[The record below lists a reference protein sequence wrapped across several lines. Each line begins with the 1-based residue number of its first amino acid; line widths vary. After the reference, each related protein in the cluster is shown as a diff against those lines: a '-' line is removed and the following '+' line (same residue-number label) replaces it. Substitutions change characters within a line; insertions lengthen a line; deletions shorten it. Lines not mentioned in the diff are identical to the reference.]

1 MKKFLLL
8 AFVVFIG
15 YSAQSQV
22 LISIIL
28 GDKLNSPNLEF
39 GLEGGNNW
47 STISSLQSG
56 KPLSTFNLG
65 FYFDIRVKNDFYFYT
80 GVLVL
85 STLGNDRL
93 TNSDL
98 LALGADTYSDSSG
111 TSLDGDYSQ
120 RLNYFLVPL
129 LAKYR
134 HKSNV
139 YVEAG
144 PQLGWAHKS
153 YVEFTYDNDGKEAII
168 KEFNLD
174 HINRIDAG
182 ILVGTG
188 YKFKKGP
195 GWSLGVKYYHGFV
208 DVYKNISNTKHSS
221 LFVKV
226 NIPIGAGNKTD
237 KQ

>member
-1 MKKFLLL
+1 MKKLLLL

-139 YVEAG
+139 YVEDG

-153 YVEFTYDNDGKEAII
+153 YVEFT
-168 KEFNLD
+168 
-174 HINRIDAG
+174 
-182 ILVGTG
+182 
-188 YKFKKGP
+188 
-195 GWSLGVKYYHGFV
+195 
-208 DVYKNISNTKHSS
+208 
-221 LFVKV
+221 
-226 NIPIGAGNKTD
+226 
-237 KQ
+237 